1 MGDDKGLLE
10 PGTLLDNRYEVVNK
24 LGEGGMATI
33 YLVRH
38 LGLRSLHA
46 LKVPD
51 PRLFQSP
58 EARQRFTNEGRIQ
71 ALLRHPHIAQVTDI
85 VISPVPGLVME
96 YVEGGTL
103 GELCEQSPGG
113 RLDLAVLRELFPPVL
128 GAMEEAHGHRVVH
141 RDLTPGN
148 ILLSKGHQGRMH
160 PKVTDFGIAKVEEEE
175 SQRYRTRTGVL
186 LGTRPY
192 MSPEQI
198 RGAAEVDARTDIF
211 ALGAILYEAVT
222 GRVAFDADSDFE
234 MMTRISEGRYT
245 PPEQGAFTVHM
256 EGAPSPFN
264 ASRHFVRVGVQGK
277 VVSRSQRKPAHLVFL
292 VDTSGSMNQQDK
304 LPLAKEAMKIAVKN
318 LNENDTV
325 ALVTY
330 AGGTRDVLSPTPAT
344 DLERI
349 YKAIDSLESGGGT
362 AMGTGMELAYK
373 HAVKKASANVVSRVV
388 VLTDG
393 DANIGPNVSADT
405 MLNSIQGYVKEGVT
419 LSAIGFGMGNYR
431 DDLMERL
438 ANKGNG
444 NSFYI
449 DSEKEARRV
458 FQEQLGGT
466 LEVIAKD
473 VKVQVEFDPKVV
485 RRYRLV
491 GYENRDIADKD
502 FRDDKVDAGEIG
514 AGHSVTAVYEVELTD
529 AKAALGTVRI
539 RAKTPS
545 GTEAAEQA
553 FAFEQRML
561 RSTLDT
567 ASTDFRFALAVAAT
581 ADVLRGSPSAQG
593 WNLAT
598 VQKLAEGST
607 EGNSDREEF
616 VKLVTRARGLLGS
629 AVARDGR

>member
-10 PGTLLDNRYEVVNK
+10 PGTLLDNRYEVVSK

-51 PRLFQSP
+51 PSLFQSP

-85 VISPVPGLVME
+85 VVTPVPGLVME

-245 PPEQGAFTVHM
+245 PPEQVVPGLP
-256 EGAPSPFN
+256 EGL
-264 ASRHFVRVGVQGK
+264 VQCI
-277 VVSRSQRKPAHLVFL
+277 RK
-292 VDTSGSMNQQDK
+292 
-304 LPLAKEAMKIAVKN
+304 
-318 LNENDTV
+318 
-325 ALVTY
+325 
-330 AGGTRDVLSPTPAT
+330 
-344 DLERI
+344 
-349 YKAIDSLESGGGT
+349 
-362 AMGTGMELAYK
+362 
-373 HAVKKASANVVSRVV
+373 
-388 VLTDG
+388 
-393 DANIGPNVSADT
+393 
-405 MLNSIQGYVKEGVT
+405 
-419 LSAIGFGMGNYR
+419 
-431 DDLMERL
+431 
-438 ANKGNG
+438 
-444 NSFYI
+444 
-449 DSEKEARRV
+449 
-458 FQEQLGGT
+458 
-466 LEVIAKD
+466 
-473 VKVQVEFDPKVV
+473 
-485 RRYRLV
+485 
-491 GYENRDIADKD
+491 
-502 FRDDKVDAGEIG
+502 
-514 AGHSVTAVYEVELTD
+514 
-529 AKAALGTVRI
+529 
-539 RAKTPS
+539 
-545 GTEAAEQA
+545 
-553 FAFEQRML
+553 
-561 RSTLDT
+561 
-567 ASTDFRFALAVAAT
+567 ALAVDPAERFQDCAAFRAALEQALDARPQPSPQEPVAPPPVPAPRKRFSLGVLVLGGLSGGLGLALLVAVGLLFLWRSET
-581 ADVLRGSPSAQG
+581 RDLRARYKAEAQVNQQLKQERDSALRQRDTVSSQVGTSEARAQALQQQAQEALQQLQERERLTVELQERQKNILSSMNTTFLEIATRNSLYVDRVIKICNGTDTLFSLQVLEETNDWADALMLDPGQCRVFHVKGHHPLVPMRYSGALTG
-593 WNLAT
+593 N
-598 VQKLAEGST
+598 VYT
-607 EGNSDREEF
+607 EGEAMASIVAGWDADLDRDWKPWENH
-616 VKLVTRARGLLGS
+616 LVLGQDNTVRLEAVHVGQKTWPLGS
-629 AVARDGR
+629 QVQ

>member
-10 PGTLLDNRYEVVNK
+10 PGTLLDNRYEVVSK

-85 VISPVPGLVME
+85 VVTPVPGLVME

-245 PPEQGAFTVHM
+245 PPEQVVPGLP
-256 EGAPSPFN
+256 EGL
-264 ASRHFVRVGVQGK
+264 VQCI
-277 VVSRSQRKPAHLVFL
+277 RK
-292 VDTSGSMNQQDK
+292 
-304 LPLAKEAMKIAVKN
+304 
-318 LNENDTV
+318 
-325 ALVTY
+325 
-330 AGGTRDVLSPTPAT
+330 
-344 DLERI
+344 
-349 YKAIDSLESGGGT
+349 
-362 AMGTGMELAYK
+362 
-373 HAVKKASANVVSRVV
+373 
-388 VLTDG
+388 
-393 DANIGPNVSADT
+393 
-405 MLNSIQGYVKEGVT
+405 
-419 LSAIGFGMGNYR
+419 
-431 DDLMERL
+431 
-438 ANKGNG
+438 
-444 NSFYI
+444 
-449 DSEKEARRV
+449 
-458 FQEQLGGT
+458 
-466 LEVIAKD
+466 
-473 VKVQVEFDPKVV
+473 
-485 RRYRLV
+485 
-491 GYENRDIADKD
+491 
-502 FRDDKVDAGEIG
+502 
-514 AGHSVTAVYEVELTD
+514 
-529 AKAALGTVRI
+529 
-539 RAKTPS
+539 
-545 GTEAAEQA
+545 
-553 FAFEQRML
+553 
-561 RSTLDT
+561 
-567 ASTDFRFALAVAAT
+567 ALAVDPAERFQDCAAFR
-581 ADVLRGSPSAQG
+581 AALEQALDARPQPSPKELVAPPPAPVPAPRKRFSLGVLVLGGLSGGLGLALLVAVGLLFLWRSETKDLRARYKAEAQVNQQLKQARDSALLQRD
-593 WNLAT
+593 A
-598 VQKLAEGST
+598 AS
-607 EGNSDREEF
+607 
-616 VKLVTRARGLLGS
+616 TRAGSSEARAQALQQQAQAALQQLQERERLTVELQERQKHILKSMETTFLEITTRNGLDVERVVRTCNKTDTVFSFQVLEESGDWGETLMLEPDECRSYHLKGYHPLVPVRYSGAMTGNTYTPGEVMASMVIGRQPDLDRDWKPWENHLVLGQDNTVRLEAVHVGQKTWPLGS
-629 AVARDGR
+629 QVP